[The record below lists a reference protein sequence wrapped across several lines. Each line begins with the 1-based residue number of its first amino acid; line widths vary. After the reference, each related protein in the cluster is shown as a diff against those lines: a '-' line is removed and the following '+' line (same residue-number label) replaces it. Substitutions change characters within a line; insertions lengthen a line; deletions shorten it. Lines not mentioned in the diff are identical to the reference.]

1 MTLRPLVALCVLLV
15 SLPLAAQWTNEAV
28 TGPTPIR
35 AVWHHPV
42 ERNDA
47 EVDAVVARC
56 KKGGINR
63 IYLETIYE
71 GRACYPSKWYEPHA
85 DFKNFDALRSYMVAG
100 RKYGVTIDAWCHVF
114 FVGFADSP
122 FIRDRA
128 DWLARDDKG
137 RISSEFEIFEGK
149 KYHFLCPASV
159 EARRHVLEGLKEAAA
174 IADGLQV
181 DYIRY
186 PVSKEGQTYCH
197 CARCAK
203 DDDAAREAR
212 IVSFVSEVR
221 AALPKTRLSAS
232 VFPNVA
238 DARQS
243 KRQNWPLFDVDE
255 MALMAYVASPEAVA
269 QAARQAPWKKPLIM
283 GLGPF
288 MGLGDDVM
296 VAQTRAAK
304 EIGVAGIA
312 YFALHSMPDSL
323 VSRLRPVLMAET
335 APASRPTTPKP
346 GPAPTTPTP

>member
-1 MTLRPLVALCVLLV
+1 MTLRTLVVALCALV
-15 SLPLAAQWTNEAV
+15 FTAPVVAQLSPEAA

-35 AVWHHPV
+35 AVWHHPI
-42 ERNDA
+42 ETSQA
-47 EVDAVVARC
+47 EVDAVVERC
-56 KKGGINR
+56 VKGGINR

-71 GRACYPSKWYEPHA
+71 GRACYPSKWYEPHKE
-85 DFKNFDALRSYMVAG
+85 FQRFDALRAYMAAGKKHGVA
-100 RKYGVTIDAWCHVF
+100 IDAWCHVF
-114 FVGFADSP
+114 FIGFADSP

-128 DWLARDDKG
+128 DWLAKDERG

-149 KYHFLCPASV
+149 KYHFLCPA
-159 EARRHVLEGLKEAAA
+159 EPAARRHVLEGLKEAAA
-174 IADGLQV
+174 IADGLQI

-186 PVSKEGQTYCH
+186 PVSKEGQHYCH
-197 CARCAK
+197 CPRCGK

-212 IVSFVSEVR
+212 IVSFVAEVR

-269 QAARQAPWKKPLIM
+269 QAARQAQWKKPLII

-296 VAQTRAAK
+296 IAQTRAAK
-304 EIGVAGIA
+304 AIGVNGVA
-312 YFALHSMPDSL
+312 YFALHSMSDPFLARVRD
-323 VSRLRPVLMAET
+323 VLIPEA
-335 APASRPTTPKP
+335 APASRPVRSPTGDGSPKP
-346 GPAPTTPTP
+346 